1 MNEKERIID
10 LVKQNVISMEEA
22 LDLLEAASNND
33 TLSESANTTDE
44 EATQTTQATDDTE
57 KETEASIN
65 QTFEEVFNQGKDFA
79 KYMSDYFK
87 QNAEKK
93 ADFEEWSEFEETE
106 DTENIKNNQARLAE
120 INTEIQALNDKI
132 AKENEKLVISKQRIR
147 EIEIFE
153 ELDDLTPEMIEQ
165 KANTIEKRDHIQAE
179 LDILQSK
186 FTELQSE
193 KEALGW
199 SKESNKQDFK
209 EFFNN
214 RSEKFAEAATH
225 FGKEA
230 SREGKKW
237 GSFFTEQS
245 KSFLENFNL
254 KDVNVSF
261 QVPWIKTSSQDY
273 EFTYPVEGVNR
284 FEIEL
289 YNGSVEV
296 VSHDGDDIVVDAEVR
311 FHGSH
316 EETSKE
322 HFEEVNTIGIFDNRF
337 VLKVTSP
344 KFSVDGTIKV
354 PQGDVDRFQIQL
366 LNGEVNL
373 DGLTSKEIVVK
384 NKNGDVSLN
393 KVTANEV
400 SLDLLNGD
408 IDIQNSP
415 IDTLVMSDL
424 NGDVRV
430 NGYIRNLSADTLN
443 SDFYLTKK
451 DTNDANVKIKTVS
464 GDVKLS
470 LPSQMNLTIDSK
482 TTHGEVKNRL
492 SNLESIDEHPTK
504 QKAHYHR
511 IVSGDTDNA
520 MVNIT
525 TTSGDIF
532 LKDSK
537 KEL

>member
-1 MNEKERIID
+1 MNEKERIIE

-33 TLSESANTTDE
+33 TVSESTNTTDE
-44 EATQTTQATDDTE
+44 ETTQTTQATDDTE

-79 KYMSDYFK
+79 KYMGDYFK
-87 QNAEKK
+87 QNTEKK

-106 DTENIKNNQARLAE
+106 DTEKVKNNQARLAE

-186 FTELQSE
+186 FTELQNE

-296 VSHDGDDIVVDAEVR
+296 VSHDGEDIVVDAEVR

-373 DGLTSKEIVVK
+373 DGLTSKEIVIK
-384 NKNGDVSLN
+384 DKNGDVSLN
-393 KVTANEV
+393 KVAANEV

-415 IDTLVMSDL
+415 IDTLVMNDL

-520 MVNIT
+520 VVNIT

>member
-1 MNEKERIID
+1 MNEKERIIE

-33 TLSESANTTDE
+33 TLSESTTTTDE
-44 EATQTTQATDDTE
+44 KTTQTTQTTDDTE

-79 KYMSDYFK
+79 KYMGDYFK
-87 QNAEKK
+87 NSNEKK
-93 ADFEEWSEFEETE
+93 ANFEEWSEFEETE
-106 DTENIKNNQARLAE
+106 DTEKVKNNQARLAE

-132 AKENEKLVISKQRIR
+132 TKENEKLVISKQRIR

-179 LDILQSK
+179 LDILQSEL
-186 FTELQSE
+186 TELQSE

-237 GSFFTEQS
+237 GTYFTEQS
-245 KSFLENFNL
+245 KAFLENFNL

-289 YNGSVEV
+289 YNGAVEV
-296 VSHDGDDIVVDAEVR
+296 VSHDGEDIVVDAEVR

-373 DGLTSKEIVVK
+373 DGLTSKEIVIK
-384 NKNGDVSLN
+384 DKNGDVSLN
-393 KVTANEV
+393 KVAANEV

-415 IDTLVMSDL
+415 IDTLVMNDL

-520 MVNIT
+520 VVNIT

>member
-22 LDLLEAASNND
+22 LDLLEVASNND

-79 KYMSDYFK
+79 KYMGDYFK

-254 KDVNVSF
+254 KDVSVSF

-366 LNGEVNL
+366 LNGEIDL

-384 NKNGDVSLN
+384 NKNGDVTLN

>member
-1 MNEKERIID
+1 MNEKERIIE

-33 TLSESANTTDE
+33 TLSESTNTTDE
-44 EATQTTQATDDTE
+44 ETTQTTQATDDTE

-79 KYMSDYFK
+79 KYMGDYFK
-87 QNAEKK
+87 QNTEKK

-106 DTENIKNNQARLAE
+106 DTEKVKNNQARLAE

-186 FTELQSE
+186 FTELQNE

-273 EFTYPVEGVNR
+273 EFTYPVEGVSR

-322 HFEEVNTIGIFDNRF
+322 HFEEVNTIGIIDNRF

-354 PQGDVDRFQIQL
+354 PQGDVDCFQIQL
-366 LNGEVNL
+366 LNGEVDL

-384 NKNGDVSLN
+384 DKNGNVTLN
-393 KVTANEV
+393 KVTAKEV

-415 IDTLVMSDL
+415 IDTLVMNDL

-511 IVSGDTDNA
+511 IVSGETDNA
-520 MVNIT
+520 VVNIT

>member
-79 KYMSDYFK
+79 KYMGDYFK

-186 FTELQSE
+186 FTELQNE

-254 KDVNVSF
+254 KDVSVSF

-366 LNGEVNL
+366 LNGEIDL

-384 NKNGDVSLN
+384 NKNGDVTLN

>member
-1 MNEKERIID
+1 MNEKERIIE

-33 TLSESANTTDE
+33 TLSESTNTTDE
-44 EATQTTQATDDTE
+44 ETTQTTQATDDTE

-79 KYMSDYFK
+79 KYMGDYFK
-87 QNAEKK
+87 QNTEKK

-106 DTENIKNNQARLAE
+106 DTEKVKNNQARLAE

-186 FTELQSE
+186 FTELQNE

-296 VSHDGDDIVVDAEVR
+296 VSHDGEDIVVDAEVR

-322 HFEEVNTIGIFDNRF
+322 HFEEVNTIGIIDNRF

-366 LNGEVNL
+366 LNGEVDL

-384 NKNGDVSLN
+384 DKNGDVTLN
-393 KVTANEV
+393 KVTAKEV

-415 IDTLVMSDL
+415 IDTLVMNDL

-482 TTHGEVKNRL
+482 TTHGEVKSRL

-520 MVNIT
+520 VVNIT